1 MKLYD
6 FQCNRCARRFE
17 ELVRDVAEARCP
29 SCSSS
34 EVTRQISAF
43 AIAGGRGEAA
53 PTSAADC
60 GPCCG
65 GGACGWNQPS

>member
-6 FQCNRCARRFE
+6 FQCNGCGRRFE
-17 ELVRDVAEARCP
+17 DLVHDVAEARCP

-34 EVTRQISAF
+34 DVAKQLSTF
-43 AIAGGRGEAA
+43 AVGGGRSERPSATAA
-53 PTSAADC
+53 AC

-65 GGACGWNQPS
+65 GGACGLD

>member
-6 FQCNRCARRFE
+6 FQCNGCGRRFE

-29 SCSSS
+29 ACSSTD
-34 EVTRQISAF
+34 VAKQLSAF
-43 AIAGGRGEAA
+43 CVAGSRGEPASQA
-53 PTSAADC
+53 TGAC

-65 GGACGWNQPS
+65 GGACGLD

>member
-6 FQCNRCARRFE
+6 FQCNRCGRRFE

-29 SCSSS
+29 SCSSA
-34 EVTRQISAF
+34 EVAKQISAF
-43 AIAGGRGEAA
+43 AIAGGRGEASSSPA
-53 PTSAADC
+53 EC

-65 GGACGWNQPS
+65 GGACGGSEPS